1 MSASGAEWSSL
12 LATAKAL
19 REGRARARALA
30 EDTLERA
37 HRVDAALAA
46 FLSVRGD
53 DFLAEADDIDRRRA
67 AGEPLGPLAGIPV
80 ALKDNILTRGHATT
94 AASRI
99 LEGFVPP
106 YDATVV
112 TRLRDA
118 GALILG
124 KTNLD
129 EFAMGSSTENS
140 AFGPSKNPW
149 DVQRVPGGSSG
160 GSCVAVAS
168 GVVAGAL
175 GSDTGGSIRLPASF
189 CGTVGLKPTY
199 GRVSR
204 YGLIAFGSSL
214 DQIGPITRT
223 VEDAAL
229 LLGVI
234 AGHDPNDST
243 SSAEPV
249 PDYLTAAHG
258 DPSGLRLGV
267 PREWLAAEGLHPEV
281 LGAVRAAIAAAAR
294 LGLEIREVSL
304 PHARYAIPTYYI
316 VATAEASANLA
327 RYDGVRYGLRVPAD
341 DLQGLYRATRSRG
354 FGAEVKRRIMLG
366 TYVLSSGYYDAYY
379 AQASRVR
386 TLVRRDFTEAFRE
399 VDLLVAPTAPSPA
412 FRIGEKTDDPLAMY
426 LSDVFTTTMNLAG
439 VPALSLPC
447 GFSRGGL
454 PIGCQLI
461 GPDFAEG
468 TIFRAARALEESFG
482 LADRHPPTMS
492 P

>member
-1 MSASGAEWSSL
+1 MTAPATEWSTL
-12 LATAKAL
+12 LATAAAL
-19 REGRARARALA
+19 REGTLRAHTLAEVALARAR
-30 EDTLERA
+30 
-37 HRVDAALAA
+37 RVDAALAA
-46 FLSVRGD
+46 FVSLRGD
-53 DFLAEADDIDRRRA
+53 DFLAEAEDVDRRRD
-67 AGEPLGPLAGIPV
+67 AGAPLGPLAGIPV
-80 ALKDNILTRGHATT
+80 VLKDNILTRGHPTT

-99 LEGFVPP
+99 LDGFVPP

-112 TRLRDA
+112 ARLRAA
-118 GALILG
+118 GALVLG

-140 AFGPSKNPW
+140 AFGPSRNPW
-149 DVQRVPGGSSG
+149 DAQRVPGGSSG

-168 GVVAGAL
+168 GVTAGAL

-189 CGTVGLKPTY
+189 CGTVGVKPTY

-214 DQIGPITRT
+214 DQIGPITRS

-229 LLGVI
+229 MLGVI
-234 AGHDPNDST
+234 AGHDPCDST

-249 PDYLTAAHG
+249 PDYLAEARR
-258 DPSGLRLGV
+258 DPAGLRIGV
-267 PREWLAAEGLHPEV
+267 PREWLAGEGMDAEV
-281 LGAVRAAIAAAAR
+281 LEAVRAAIDAAAG
-294 LGLEIREVSL
+294 LGMEVRELSL
-304 PHARYAIPTYYI
+304 PHARFAIPTYYI

-327 RYDGVRYGLRVPAD
+327 RYDGVRYGLRVPAP
-341 DLQGLYRATRSRG
+341 DLFSQYRATRSRG

-386 TLVRRDFTEAFRE
+386 TLVRRDFTDAFRG
-399 VDLLVAPTAPSPA
+399 VDLLLAPTAPSPA

-447 GFSRGGL
+447 GFSRAGL
-454 PIGCQLI
+454 PIGCQII

-482 LADRHPPTMS
+482 LADRHPNLA
-492 P
+492 

>member
-1 MSASGAEWSSL
+1 MTDDRAPWASL

-19 REGRARARALA
+19 REGEVRALDLAQATLVRARRVDDALGAFVSLRGEDFLKEA
-30 EDTLERA
+30 ED
-37 HRVDAALAA
+37 V
-46 FLSVRGD
+46 
-53 DFLAEADDIDRRRA
+53 DRRVA
-67 AGEPLGPLAGIPV
+67 AGEPLGPLAGVPL
-80 ALKDNILTRGHATT
+80 AFKDNILTRGHATS

-112 TRLRDA
+112 ARLRAA
-118 GALILG
+118 GALVLG

-140 AFGPSKNPW
+140 AFGPSRNPW
-149 DVQRVPGGSSG
+149 DPQRVPGGSSG

-168 GVVAGAL
+168 GVTAGAL

-204 YGLIAFGSSL
+204 YGLVAFGSSL
-214 DQIGPITRT
+214 DQIGPITRS

-234 AGHDPNDST
+234 AGRDENDST
-243 SSAEPV
+243 SSAEPI
-249 PDYLTAAHG
+249 PDYPGAARS
-258 DPSGLRLGV
+258 DPSGLRVGV
-267 PREWLAAEGLHPEV
+267 PREWLAAEGIDPEV
-281 LGAVRAAIAAAAR
+281 LAAVRAAIDTASR
-294 LGLEIREVSL
+294 LGMDVREVSL

-341 DLQGLYRATRSRG
+341 DLQTQYRATRSRG

-379 AQASRVR
+379 AQAARVR
-386 TLVRRDFTEAFRE
+386 TLVRRDFLDVFRD
-399 VDLLVAPTAPSPA
+399 VDLLMAPTAPFPA
-412 FRIGEKTDDPLAMY
+412 FRIGEKADDPLSMY

-447 GFSRGGL
+447 AFSRGGL
-454 PIGCQLI
+454 PIGCQII

-482 LADRHPPTMS
+482 LADRHPPIH
-492 P
+492 

>member
-1 MSASGAEWSSL
+1 VSAFRAEWSSL

-19 REGRARARALA
+19 SEGPLRARELA
-30 EDTLERA
+30 EQSLTRA
-37 HRVDAALAA
+37 RRVDALLAA
-46 FLSVRGD
+46 FVSLRGD
-53 DFLAEADDIDRRRA
+53 EILAEAEDVDRRRA
-67 AGEPLGPLAGIPV
+67 AGETMGPLAGVPLV
-80 ALKDNILTRGHATT
+80 LKDNILTRGHRTT

-112 TRLRDA
+112 ARLRAA
-118 GALILG
+118 GALLLG

-140 AFGPSKNPW
+140 AFGPSRNPW
-149 DVQRVPGGSSG
+149 DAQRVPGGSSG

-168 GVVAGAL
+168 GVTAGAL
-175 GSDTGGSIRLPASF
+175 GSDTGGSIRLPASY

-249 PDYLTAAHG
+249 PDYLAAARS
-258 DPSGLRLGV
+258 DPGGLRIGV
-267 PREWLAAEGLHPEV
+267 PREWLAAEGMDSEV
-281 LGAVRAAIAAAAR
+281 LAAMRAAIEATAR
-294 LGLEIREVSL
+294 LGIEVREVSL
-304 PHARYAIPTYYI
+304 PHARFAIPTYYI

-341 DLQGLYRATRSRG
+341 DLTGQYRATRSRG

-386 TLVRRDFTEAFRE
+386 TLIRRDFTDAFRE
-399 VDLLVAPTAPSPA
+399 VDLLMAPTAPSPA
-412 FRIGEKTDDPLAMY
+412 FRIGEKADDPLAMY

-454 PIGCQLI
+454 PIGCQII

-482 LADRHPPTMS
+482 LADRHPALA
-492 P
+492 

>member
-1 MSASGAEWSSL
+1 MSLPGAEWSPL
-12 LATAKAL
+12 LASAKAL
-19 REGRARARALA
+19 REGQVRARAVAESSLARA
-30 EDTLERA
+30 R
-37 HRVDAALAA
+37 RVDASLAA
-46 FLSVRGD
+46 FISLRED
-53 DFLAEADDIDRRRA
+53 ALLAEADDIDRRRA
-67 AGEPLGPLAGIPV
+67 AGETLGPLAGVPV
-80 ALKDNILTRGHATT
+80 VLKDNILTRGHPTT

-99 LEGFVPP
+99 LDGFVPP

-112 TRLRDA
+112 ARLRGAD
-118 GALILG
+118 ALILG

-149 DVQRVPGGSSG
+149 DPQRVPGGSSG

-168 GVVAGAL
+168 GVTAAAL
-175 GSDTGGSIRLPASF
+175 GSDTGGSIRLPASY

-204 YGLIAFGSSL
+204 YGLVAFGSSL

-234 AGHDPNDST
+234 AGYDAHDST

-249 PDYLTAAHG
+249 PDYLAAART
-258 DPSGLRLGV
+258 DPAGLRIGV
-267 PREWLAAEGLHPEV
+267 PREWIAAEGMDPEV
-281 LGAVRAAIAAAAR
+281 LAAVRAAIDAAAK
-294 LGLEIREVSL
+294 LGMEIREVSL

-327 RYDGVRYGLRVPAD
+327 RYDGVRFGLRVPAD
-341 DLQGLYRATRSRG
+341 DLQSQYRATRSRG

-386 TLVRRDFTEAFRE
+386 TLVRRDFTDAFRD
-399 VDLLVAPTAPSPA
+399 VDLLLAPTAPSPA
-412 FRIGEKTDDPLAMY
+412 FRIGEKADDPLAMY

-439 VPALSLPC
+439 IPALSLPC

-454 PIGCQLI
+454 PIGCQII

-482 LADRHPPTMS
+482 LADRHPTLA
-492 P
+492 